1 MKFNIYFR
9 NRYQKMSNQLI
20 TLLNK
25 EECFSFIIFGE
36 NYLNGISCSKNVRNN
51 IEKSVRIFTIWPNK
65 GTV

>member
-1 MKFNIYFR
+1 
-9 NRYQKMSNQLI
+9 MSNQLI

-25 EECFSFIIFGE
+25 EECFSCIIFGE